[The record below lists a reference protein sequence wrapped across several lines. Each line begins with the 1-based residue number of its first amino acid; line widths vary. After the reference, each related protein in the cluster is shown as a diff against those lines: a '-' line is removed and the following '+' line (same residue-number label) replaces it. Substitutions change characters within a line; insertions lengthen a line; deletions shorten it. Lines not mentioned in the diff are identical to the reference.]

1 MPLRLPS
8 LRLPSLRLPTRASP
22 VAPLLSDP
30 FTQRRGLGDDWAP
43 TGYGD
48 YLAVSPAVY
57 ACIHFRARNL
67 ARVRLRAHQR
77 DASGNVIPLPDAH
90 PLQTLFDSVNPHWS
104 RQRFWYIVEASL
116 SLWGSAPIALFRDQR
131 GDVREMWWLHP
142 SRFKVI
148 PHPRDYIS
156 GYLYSKNGVD
166 IAFSPQDVLWFRY
179 PNPLDEYA
187 GLSPIAALRMTI
199 GMNTDA
205 IRFNRRFFQ
214 NDATP
219 GRVYLKTEMDLTSAQ
234 AEELRLRW
242 EKAFKG
248 GNRSHSLAILDRSAD
263 LKTLAVSHR
272 DMEFVEAQRLTKEE
286 ICGALGVPPVLLGD
300 LRYSTFSNYQL
311 AKTSFWD
318 ETLIPEMQSL
328 EAEITETLLPQFPGD
343 FLVKFD
349 LTEVSS
355 LREDANATARRHQ
368 QLVSAGIIT
377 INEARQR
384 EGLPPVPWGD
394 VWKGS

>member
-1 MPLRLPS
+1 MTS
-8 LRLPSLRLPTRASP
+8 LLVLFAAVVTQETP
-22 VAPLLSDP
+22 AP
-30 FTQRRGLGDDWAP
+30 
-43 TGYGD
+43 
-48 YLAVSPAVY
+48 
-57 ACIHFRARNL
+57 
-67 ARVRLRAHQR
+67 
-77 DASGNVIPLPDAH
+77 
-90 PLQTLFDSVNPHWS
+90 
-104 RQRFWYIVEASL
+104 EAS
-116 SLWGSAPIALFRDQR
+116 
-131 GDVREMWWLHP
+131 
-142 SRFKVI
+142 
-148 PHPRDYIS
+148 
-156 GYLYSKNGVD
+156 
-166 IAFSPQDVLWFRY
+166 
-179 PNPLDEYA
+179 
-187 GLSPIAALRMTI
+187 
-199 GMNTDA
+199 
-205 IRFNRRFFQ
+205 RRFFQ

-219 GRVYLKTEMDLTSAQ
+219 GRVYLKTEMDLTTAQ

-242 EKAFKG
+242 EKAFKDR
-248 GNRSHSLAILDRSAD
+248 NRAHSLAILDRSAD
-263 LKTLAVSHR
+263 LKTLAVSQR

-343 FLVKFD
+343 FLVRFD

-355 LREDANATARRHQ
+355 LREDANAKARRHQ
-368 QLVSAGIIT
+368 QLVSAGILT